1 MWMLITPT
9 LSRDVD
15 FIFGLLY
22 TKHIMNSAK
31 KSVKV
36 FFGGDVCGML
46 GLTTL
51 QTYIPKIIKEED
63 IDFTVVN
70 GENTA
75 NGSGVREEQ
84 AALFFEAGVDVITGG
99 NHTLEKFDIRHTFG
113 KDKRILR
120 PHNFP
125 FAHGAGI
132 VQTEKNGVTYI
143 VINLQGRENM
153 RAIDC
158 PFQTADKLFSGTDNN
173 FDFKN
178 AVILV
183 DFHAESTEE
192 KEALAF
198 YLDGRIS
205 VFGGT
210 HTHTQTADERIL
222 PNGTAYITDA
232 GMIGAYY
239 SVIGASPESA
249 ITRLKTQVPQKFD
262 LMDEGPAFF
271 CGLIS
276 EIDLKTKKASAVKRV
291 YIKQTL

>member
-1 MWMLITPT
+1 M
-9 LSRDVD
+9 DD
-15 FIFGLLY
+15 
-22 TKHIMNSAK
+22 K
-31 KSVKV
+31 KSIKV
-36 FFGGDVCGML
+36 FFGGDVCGNI
-46 GLTTL
+46 GLKTVK
-51 QTYIPKIIKEED
+51 TYIPKIIKEEN
-63 IDFTVVN
+63 IDFVAVN

-75 NGSGVREEQ
+75 NGAGIREEQ
-84 AALFFEAGVDVITGG
+84 AAVFFDAGVDVITGG
-99 NHTLEKFDIRHTFG
+99 NHTLEKFDIRHNFG
-113 KDKRILR
+113 NDKRILR

-132 VQTEKNGVTYI
+132 VQIEKNGVKYI

-158 PFQTADKLFSGTDNN
+158 PFQTIDKLFLNSEHN
-173 FDFKN
+173 FDFEN
-178 AVILV
+178 AVIIV
-183 DFHAESTEE
+183 DFHAESTAE

-198 YLDGRIS
+198 YLDGRVSIFS
-205 VFGGT
+205 GT

-232 GMIGAYY
+232 GMTGAYY

-262 LMDEGPAFF
+262 LMDEGAAFF

-276 EIDLKTKKASAVKRV
+276 EIDLKTKKAVNVKRV
-291 YIKQTL
+291 YIKQPANNE